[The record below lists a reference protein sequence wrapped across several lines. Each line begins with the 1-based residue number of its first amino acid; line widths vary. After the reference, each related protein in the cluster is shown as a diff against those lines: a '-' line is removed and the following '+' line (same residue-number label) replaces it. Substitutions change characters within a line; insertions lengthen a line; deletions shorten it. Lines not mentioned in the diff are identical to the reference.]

1 MTRQELRKL
10 FGSRAFLLL
19 FLALLAANAVLA
31 RVDAQAHKVDF
42 AFSDAV
48 RTLLVQYREDPAA
61 FDAKYDAYRE
71 AQDAAIDLQM
81 QYVLNH
87 ETPPE
92 WLFEESY
99 TLSPESGYGDGQL
112 YRAVYEQVGRREAYR
127 AKLEEILRDAERNL
141 GSVTDAYTRSYNEQ
155 VRERYASLYATP
167 LSDGYAV
174 GWGDFFRYTNGAL
187 LLLPLLLA
195 GALLLAHADAESGTE
210 EVLFAT
216 KKGRNAVWTRKA
228 LALLAV
234 CVGSVLLFDATSL
247 AVYAATT
254 PFCGLG
260 EFLAAFDGFTLCP
273 YPLYAY
279 EFLLLREAVC
289 VAFCYLT
296 ALLFLFLARLFGNP
310 LLTLGAGVA
319 FCGAEVLLYRLPS
332 YRLGDVWQAL
342 NLFRLWDAGNLFSQ
356 YRSVGIFGR
365 SVPLVLFV
373 PAVFCFGTAVCL
385 CALWF
390 LWTRRKNRRFRVRLP
405 KIQIHLPLRHT
416 LAHCEMRKLF
426 VRSGLLLPILLLL
439 LCKGISAV
447 NTANG
452 KLPFRESVYRS
463 YLQTYQSVPLDEA
476 ERLIAEEQE
485 NFDNLRQQATLYA
498 QKWEEGTATYGETL
512 AAQSAWETAQR
523 KLEPF
528 RRAADEVARVRE
540 LRDGGVDAQVVY
552 GGGWEALC
560 LETPDLLLLLLLLF
574 PAFAYAAED
583 RCGFRPV
590 LYAAANGRLRTAF
603 VKLALSVGFA
613 ATVGALCFLTD
624 ALSVRALYTL
634 PLPDAPAASVSALA
648 ELGAKGTL
656 FGVVLRW
663 GVCRILLCATVA
675 LLGFALSAR
684 IRHPLFP
691 ALALA
696 ALLFPPY
703 LVGLFA
709 GGVVPSFCLANLFDL
724 SVAADGTS
732 LPLRVAF
739 PLLTLFALALSLRSV
754 AGRHFRARR

>member
-31 RVDAQAHKVDF
+31 RIDAQAHRVDF

-48 RTLLVQYREDPAA
+48 RSLLVSYREDPDA
-61 FDAKYDAYRE
+61 FDEKYAAYRE
-71 AQDAAIDLQM
+71 AQDAVIDLQM
-81 QYVLNH
+81 QYFLNH

-92 WLFEESY
+92 ELFEESY
-99 TLSPESGYGDGQL
+99 TLAPESGYGDGQL
-112 YRAVYEQVGRREAYR
+112 YRALYEQVGRREAYR
-127 AKLEEILRDAERNL
+127 EKVEEILRDAERNL
-141 GSVTDAYTRSYNEQ
+141 ATVGDPYTRSYNEQ

-167 LSDGYAV
+167 LSDDYAV
-174 GWGDFFRYTNGAL
+174 GWGDYFRYTTGSL

-195 GALLLAHADAESGTE
+195 GALLLAHADAESGME

-216 KKGRNAVWTRKA
+216 KKGRNAIWTRKA

-254 PFCGLG
+254 PLCGLG
-260 EFLAAFDGFTLCP
+260 EFLASFDGFTLCP

-279 EFLLLREAVC
+279 EFLLLREV
-289 VAFCYLT
+289 FCIVFCCLT

-310 LLTLGAGVA
+310 LLTLGVGVA
-319 FCGAEVLLYRLPS
+319 FCGVEVLLYRLPS
-332 YRLGDVWQAL
+332 YRLGDVWQTL

-373 PAVFCFGTAVCL
+373 PSVFCIGTAVCL
-385 CALWF
+385 GALWL
-390 LWTRRKNRRFRVRLP
+390 LWSRRKNRRIRVRLP
-405 KIQIHLPLRHT
+405 KMRLRLPLPHT
-416 LAHCEMRKLF
+416 LAHCEARKLF

-439 LCKGISAV
+439 LCKGFSAG
-447 NTANG
+447 NAANG
-452 KLPFRESVYRS
+452 KLPFQESVYRS
-463 YLQTYQSVPLDEA
+463 YLQTYQNVPLDEA
-476 ERLIAEEQE
+476 ERLIAEEQA
-485 NFDNLRQQATLYA
+485 NFDDLQRQAALYA
-498 QKWEEGTATYGETL
+498 QKWKEGTATYGEAL

-528 RRAADEVARVRE
+528 QRAADEVARVRE

-560 LETPDLLLLLLLLF
+560 LQKTDLFLLLLLLF

-583 RCGFRPV
+583 RCGFRPI
-590 LYAAANGRLRTAF
+590 LYAAENGRMRTAL
-603 VKLALSVGFA
+603 VKLALCVGSA
-613 ATVGALCFLTD
+613 ATAGALCFLAD

-634 PLPDAPAASVSALA
+634 PLSNAPAVSVPALA
-648 ELGAKGTL
+648 DLGAGGTL
-656 FGVVLRW
+656 FGFVLRW
-663 GVCRILLCATVA
+663 GVCRILLCSTVA
-675 LLGFALSAR
+675 LLGFALSAG

-691 ALALA
+691 TLALA

-709 GGVVPSFCLANLFDL
+709 GGAVPSFCLANLFDL

-732 LPLRVAF
+732 LPLRIAF
-739 PLLTLFALALSLRSV
+739 PLLTLLALALSLRSV
-754 AGRHFRARR
+754 AGRRNKSN